1 MVRSDGK
8 AGFWILV
15 VLVIVVLM
23 IATNPS
29 REAHKAKAYEHMQ
42 QQAEKDGFW
51 AGIGAGVAEA
61 ADLLEVAGLEYRNYR
76 LASVLVHDDDILAV
90 GIFGMVF
97 VIEE

>member
-8 AGFWILV
+8 VGFWILV

-29 REAHKAKAYEHMQ
+29 REAHKAEAYEYMQ
-42 QQAEKDGFW
+42 QQAEKEGFW
-51 AGIGAGVAEA
+51 AGLGAGVAEA
-61 ADLLEVAGLEYRNYR
+61 ADLLEVAGIEYRNYR
-76 LASVLVHDDDILAV
+76 LASVLVHDDDILTV
-90 GIFGMVF
+90 GVFGMVF